1 MYCKKC
7 STFRRFRMHFFQ
19 AWVDAMRFHVL
30 IICGQAC
37 IVAERRKKNETKTN
51 IRDNERSDR
60 NQQLYGR
67 KKNLKK
73 RKENKQQT
81 TATWMISSWKK
92 TVPVDRWSMCVHT
105 RKLLTRFR
113 LACVAK
119 REIQAEKL
127 ISALRNVLN
136 CSFVRSFGYS
146 LDNGKTRIWT
156 SRELVYFLGWHWAI
170 SISLTSNRIH
180 TLVLF

>member
-37 IVAERRKKNETKTN
+37 IVAECRKKTKQKQIFEIMKEAIETNSFTEGKKTW
-51 IRDNERSDR
+51 
-60 NQQLYGR
+60 
-67 KKNLKK
+67 

-136 CSFVRSFGYS
+136 CSFVRSFVHS
-146 LDNGKTRIWT
+146 FVWL
-156 SRELVYFLGWHWAI
+156 LVW
-170 SISLTSNRIH
+170 
-180 TLVLF
+180 